1 MWINHFESGWEVSRQ
16 VELNRLIY
24 AESFHQLPPCP
35 SGFAAGSVV
44 SPILFNIHANTLE
57 DTVPSHLNVNAH
69 KYADDCTEYQIVG
82 KGKRSLIQCEWTDN
96 NKVVLNLKKEREKK
110 RKGGHEDLFYRLT
123 FWTTPHSS
131 WRWRNPKGKHLQTSR
146 SMVSKWS

>member
-44 SPILFNIHANTLE
+44 SPILFNVHVNALE
-57 DTVPSHLNVNAH
+57 DTVPNHLNVNTH
-69 KYADDCTEYQIVG
+69 KYVDCTEDQIVG
-82 KGKRSLIQCEWTDN
+82 KGKRNLIQEIIDAVYEWAD
-96 NKVVLNLKKEREKK
+96 NKVVLMRKSVYDQPLRK
-110 RKGGHEDLFYRLT
+110 RKWGVGEVPQVVT
-123 FWTTPHSS
+123 II
-131 WRWRNPKGKHLQTSR
+131 QTICGRQSG
-146 SMVSKWS
+146 